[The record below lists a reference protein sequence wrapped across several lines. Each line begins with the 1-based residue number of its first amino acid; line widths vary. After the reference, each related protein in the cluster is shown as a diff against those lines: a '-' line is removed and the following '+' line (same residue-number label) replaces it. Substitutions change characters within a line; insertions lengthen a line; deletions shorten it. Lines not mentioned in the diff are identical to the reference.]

1 MPYGGITRFFHLP
14 YMRRGDYM
22 TAEQE
27 EERARIIDHLL
38 YVATY
43 GASAAMIED
52 PAFTLSDGGTRWRL
66 TLSPAGGEFTFLA
79 IANYRLAYREGE
91 VSLDLPHGSFYYI
104 YITYGAGME
113 TDPTRCGLEVRTEPL
128 DAVGHVLLCTVDAR
142 NTPAVLDDMPEDKP
156 YLVNLASHSGDALN
170 PHGTLLT
177 QNALRVVNWL
187 TVKGR
192 RIRPVIYETLDSPG
206 AGATAY
212 VVPPEGFTPFFA
224 IASPADASAGACG
237 CEIQSDGRI
246 KITNTG
252 AAQIPITV
260 RIEEA

>member
-1 MPYGGITRFFHLP
+1 MPYGGSTRFFHLP
-14 YMRRGDYM
+14 YMLRGDYM
-22 TAEQE
+22 TEAQE

-66 TLSPAGGEFTFLA
+66 TLAPAGGEFTFLA

-91 VSLDLPHGSFYYI
+91 VALDLPHGAFYYI
-104 YITYGAGME
+104 YITYAAGME
-113 TDPTRCGLEVRTEPL
+113 TDPSKCGLEVRTDPL
-128 DAVGHVLLCTVDAR
+128 DAVGHVLLCTVDCR
-142 NTPAVLDDMPEDKP
+142 NTPAVLNDMPENKP
-156 YLVNLASHSGDALN
+156 YLVNLASHSGDSLN

-187 TVKGR
+187 TIKGR
-192 RIRPVIYETLDSPG
+192 RIRPAIYETIDSPG
-206 AGATAY
+206 AGNDAY
-212 VVPPEGFTPFFA
+212 IVPPEGFAPAFA
-224 IASPADASAGACG
+224 IASPASAAAGACG
-237 CEIQSDGRI
+237 CEILSDGRV
-246 KITNTG
+246 KVTNAG
-252 AAQIPITV
+252 AAGIPIAI